1 MRRSVST
8 SGRSVTRPDP
18 HRTLASVFR
27 TELTKRRAIDLVRV
41 AGMLCLM
48 P

>member
-1 MRRSVST
+1 MRRLISVF
-8 SGRSVTRPDP
+8 GRLVTRPKP
-18 HRTLASVFR
+18 RRTLASVFR

>member
-1 MRRSVST
+1 MRHPVLT
-8 SGRSVTRPDP
+8 CGRSVTRQDLR
-18 HRTLASVFR
+18 RTLAPVFR

>member
-1 MRRSVST
+1 MRRPISAF
-8 SGRSVTRPDP
+8 GRLVTPPQPR
-18 HRTLASVFR
+18 RTLTSVFR

>member
-1 MRRSVST
+1 MRHSVST
-8 SGRSVTRPDP
+8 CDRSVTRWNPAP
-18 HRTLASVFR
+18 YARPVFR